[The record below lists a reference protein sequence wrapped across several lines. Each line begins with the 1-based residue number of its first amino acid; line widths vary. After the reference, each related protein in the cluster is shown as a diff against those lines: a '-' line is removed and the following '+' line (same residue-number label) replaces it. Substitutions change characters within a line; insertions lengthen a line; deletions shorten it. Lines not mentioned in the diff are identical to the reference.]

1 MPMRQ
6 FTFRGGASIEVD
18 ADPFVEDAFERIY
31 RPCAI
36 GCPEHDSR
44 CSLVIRVAAGAK
56 GYQLLLDDIP
66 CATFDSLSQ
75 IPPFLETLACQFLLY
90 HREDALPIHS
100 AGVLTPR
107 GAVLLPG
114 EKGSGKSTLSLW
126 LAQRGFRYLGDELLW
141 AHPGGTVEPFPK
153 AAAIKAGSFFL
164 FGESRE
170 FDSLT
175 RGPLRYFAPRN
186 AASPMEGPFPVDC
199 ILFPLFSTA
208 AEPGCFPLQ
217 PEETLFYLAQMVFG
231 GMARRENLFPH
242 LLALSA
248 NPAWLFVYRDA
259 REVEDWLRA
268 REGE

>member
-6 FTFRGGASIEVD
+6 FTFRGGVSVEVD

-36 GCPEHDSR
+36 GWPEHDSR
-44 CSLVIRVAAGAK
+44 CSLVIRVVACEK
-56 GYQLLLDDIP
+56 GYHLWLDDIP

-75 IPPFLETLACQFLLY
+75 IPPVLETLACQFLLY
-90 HREDALPIHS
+90 HHGDALPIHA
-100 AGVLTPR
+100 AGVLTSR
-107 GAVLLPG
+107 GAVILPG

-126 LAQRGFRYLGDELLW
+126 LAKKGFRYLGDELLW
-141 AHPGGTVEPFPK
+141 IHPEGTVESFPK
-153 AAAIKAGSFFL
+153 AAAIKAGSFAL
-164 FGESRE
+164 FEDAPR

-175 RGPLRYFAPRN
+175 RGPLRYIAPPT
-186 AASPMEGPFPVDC
+186 AVQPSEGPFPVDC
-199 ILFPLFSTA
+199 ILFPQFNA
-208 AEPGCFPLQ
+208 GNPPGCFPLQ